1 MENKS
6 ESAVSHWG
14 VLQAK
19 SHLPEVQAIIRREIS
34 RGTIRVVPAPGS
46 GIRII
51 PADGSLV
58 EEPEPAPRAVHEHGQ
73 PIRKEPALRI
83 GRIMS

>member
-1 MENKS
+1 MEIRP

-19 SHLPEVQAIIRREIS
+19 SHLPEVQAIIRCEIF
-34 RGTIRVVPAPGS
+34 RGTIRVAPAPGS

-51 PADGSLV
+51 PTDDSTV
-58 EEPEPAPRAVHEHGQ
+58 EEPEPAPRAEHEHGQ
-73 PIRKEPALRI
+73 PTRREPVLRI